1 MDNLKERL
9 FNTQPTYQQ
18 EQAKQRNE
26 EREKE
31 DKKLRKRKIVK
42 DRKARQQQKFS
53 ETIAKLPV
61 KIKEVHLDGLK
72 VTKDAVVKNILSD
85 ILKVILTTFYFE

>member
-42 DRKARQQQKFS
+42 DRNARQQQKFN

-85 ILKVILTTFYFE
+85 ILKVSLTTFYFQ

>member
-42 DRKARQQQKFS
+42 DRKARQQQTFN

-72 VTKDAVVKNILSD
+72 ATKDAVVKNILSD
-85 ILKVILTTFYFE
+85 ILKVILTTFYC